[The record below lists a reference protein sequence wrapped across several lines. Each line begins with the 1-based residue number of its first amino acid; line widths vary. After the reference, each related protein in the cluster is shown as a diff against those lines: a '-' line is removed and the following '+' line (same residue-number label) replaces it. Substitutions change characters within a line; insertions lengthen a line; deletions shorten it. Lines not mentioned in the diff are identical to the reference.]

1 MNRSILSRMRVALV
15 VTALALFVAC
25 GGGIDGTGSTPPGQ
39 AITSSGVMTKGSV
52 ILNGVRFD
60 DSTAVI
66 TDDLGRNAAQLANGM
81 VVRLRGRSADNVNG
95 VAERI
100 DVENELRAPIIS
112 INAAALPLSFV
123 AAGLT
128 MLVDSETVFANVPN
142 FAALAVGMRVEVHG
156 LRDAFGFLHAS
167 RVEVV
172 AAGQGVDE
180 VRGTVSALNTIA
192 STFLLNGSIVVNYA
206 NATFSPAGASA
217 ASLANGALVEVRG
230 GNLAGIVFLA
240 TQVDIEVLED
250 DPLRGRVGEKQEVEG
265 FVTGFTAH
273 PGTFL
278 VNGRTVSTTASTR
291 FVGGT
296 AADLI
301 NNAKVEAS
309 GVIDA
314 QDVLVASVIE
324 FR

>member
-1 MNRSILSRMRVALV
+1 MNQSTLSHLRVALV
-15 VTALALFVAC
+15 LTGLALFVAC
-25 GGGIDGTGSTPPGQ
+25 GGGIDGTGGTPPPDQ

-66 TDDLGRNAAQLANGM
+66 TDDLGRNAAQLASGM
-81 VVRLRGRSADNVNG
+81 VVRLRGRSNDHVNG
-95 VAERI
+95 VADRI
-100 DVENELRAPIIS
+100 DVENEMRAPIIS
-112 INAAALPLSFV
+112 INGTLLSFV

-128 MLVDSETVFANVPN
+128 VLVDSQTVLANVAD
-142 FAALAVGMRVEVHG
+142 FAGLAVGMRVEVHG
-156 LRDAFGFLHAS
+156 LRDASGFLHAS

-172 AAGQGVDE
+172 GAGQGVDE
-180 VRGTVSALNTIA
+180 LRGTVSALNTTL
-192 STFLLNGSIVVNYA
+192 STFLLNGSVLINYA
-206 NATFSPAGASA
+206 NATFSPTGASA

-230 GNLAGIVFLA
+230 GNLAGVVFLA
-240 TQVDIEVLED
+240 TQVDIENLED
-250 DPLRGRVGEKQEVEG
+250 DVFRGSVGEKQDVEG

-273 PGTFL
+273 PGSFL
-278 VNGRTVSTTASTR
+278 VNGRTVSTTASTL

-296 AADLI
+296 AADLV
-301 NNAKVEAS
+301 NNAKVEAD

-314 QDVLVASVIE
+314 QGVLVASRIV

>member
-1 MNRSILSRMRVALV
+1 MSQAILARLRVALV
-15 VTALALFVAC
+15 LTGLALFVAC
-25 GGGIDGTGSTPPGQ
+25 GGGIDGTGGVPPGQ

-66 TDDLGRNAAQLANGM
+66 TDDRGRNATQLASGM
-81 VVRLRGRSADNVNG
+81 VVRLRGLTADHVNG
-95 VAERI
+95 VAQRI
-100 DVENELRAPIIS
+100 DVENELRAPIVS

-128 MLVDSETVFANVPN
+128 MLVDNATVFANVPD
-142 FAALAVGMRVEVHG
+142 FSGLVVGMQVEVHG
-156 LRDAFGFLHAS
+156 LRDASGLLHAS
-167 RVEVV
+167 RVEAVV
-172 AAGQGVDE
+172 GQSVDE
-180 VRGTVSALNTIA
+180 VRGTVSALNTTL

-206 NATFSPAGASA
+206 NATFNPPGASA
-217 ASLANGALVEVRG
+217 ASLANGTLVEVRG
-230 GNLAGIVFLA
+230 GNLAGLVFLA
-240 TQVDIEVLED
+240 TQVDIEDLED
-250 DPLRGRVGEKQEVEG
+250 DALRGRVGEKQDVEG

-296 AADLI
+296 AANLV
-301 NNAKVEAS
+301 NNAKVEAA

-314 QDVLVASVIE
+314 QSVLAADEIV

>member
-1 MNRSILSRMRVALV
+1 MKQSIPSRLRVALV
-15 VTALALFVAC
+15 LAGLALFVAC
-25 GGGIDGTGSTPPGQ
+25 GGGIDGTGGTPPPGQ

-81 VVRLRGRSADNVNG
+81 LVRLRGRSDDNVNG
-95 VAERI
+95 VADRI
-100 DVENELRAPIIS
+100 DVENEMRAPIIS
-112 INAAALPLSFV
+112 INLSAPLSFV
-123 AAGLT
+123 AAGLNV
-128 MLVDSETVFANVPN
+128 LVDSETVFANVAN
-142 FAALAVGMRVEVHG
+142 FTALAVGMRVEVHG
-156 LRDAFGFLHAS
+156 LRDANGFLHAS

-172 AAGQGVDE
+172 GAGQGVDE
-180 VRGTVSALNTIA
+180 LRGTVSALNTA
-192 STFLLNGSIVVNYA
+192 LSTFLLNGSIVVNYA
-206 NATFSPAGASA
+206 NATFSPAGANA
-217 ASLANGALVEVRG
+217 ASLANGVLVEVRG
-230 GNLAGIVFLA
+230 GNLAGIVFVA
-240 TQVDIEVLED
+240 TQVDIENLED
-250 DPLRGRVGEKQEVEG
+250 DTFRGRVGEKQEVEG

-278 VNGRTVSTTASTR
+278 VNGRTVSTTANTR
-291 FVGGT
+291 FIGGT
-296 AADLI
+296 ATNLV

-314 QDVLVASVIE
+314 QGVLVANEIV

>member
-81 VVRLRGRSADNVNG
+81 VVRLRGRSDDNVNG

-128 MLVDSETVFANVPN
+128 MLVDSETVFANVAN

-206 NATFSPAGASA
+206 NATFNPPGASA
-217 ASLANGALVEVRG
+217 ASLANGTLVEVRG
-230 GNLAGIVFLA
+230 GNLAGLVFLA
-240 TQVDIEVLED
+240 TQVDIEDLED
-250 DPLRGRVGEKQEVEG
+250 DALRGRVGEKQDVEG